1 MKNNSKKS
9 IAKILLALMIVFAL
23 AIPMTAT
30 VFATDDAM
38 AISEDAAVLT
48 IGAADAE
55 TAFSVEID
63 GEATDYDLT
72 DGESAAAYVDS
83 YADNLTNDP
92 GFKAHIETA
101 LAKVRESIGSYAT
114 IAALAAPVIAI
125 VLALITKEVYSSLII
140 GIVVG
145 TYSSIFGAGSVWA
158 AWRDSAVK
166 AKKA

>member
-1 MKNNSKKS
+1 MKTNSKKS

-30 VFATDDAM
+30 VFATDDAV

-48 IGAADAE
+48 IGADTE
-55 TAFSVEID
+55 TAFSVDVD

-114 IAALAAPVIAI
+114 FAALLAPVIAI
-125 VLALITKEVYSSLII
+125 VLALITKEVYSSLL
-140 GIVVG
+140 
-145 TYSSIFGAGSVWA
+145 SV
-158 AWRDSAVK
+158 S
-166 AKKA
+166 